1 MKKVTTINLS
11 GRAYQ
16 VEEAGYTV
24 LRDYLDAAEN
34 KLAGNPDKAD
44 ILTDI
49 EQAIA
54 DKCEAEL
61 TGGRNVVTTTAIDAI
76 IAKIGPVEPDEDTT
90 SPEPVDTKDDE
101 SRKLYTLPKEGK
113 LSGVCAGLAA
123 YIGMDVTVMR
133 LIFVLLIFI
142 TQGFMILVYIIL
154 AIAMPEAK
162 TPEEVARAHGRPMT
176 AQDIMSR
183 VNLHAPSDTSL
194 TRVGAVLNQVGR
206 ILARVIEIMTLIV
219 LVGVSAAWM
228 WALWFIAL
236 GYVHLQGNIAFLNGW
251 RQIVFVTALYL
262 IFVVPLYWVFR
273 GCAVIANGNTTQEA
287 PKFSKLAAGTSLAL
301 WTLSLVTAIAFVSV
315 YATELHSY
323 TTSHGGY
330 LDYGKRNVCVD
341 QDLCNPSWN
350 NPEDLNMTP
359 SSSPTVQSVEFKG

>member
-16 VEEAGYTV
+16 VEEAGYTI
-24 LRDYLDAAEN
+24 LRDYLDAADK
-34 KLAGNPDKAD
+34 KLTGNPDKAD

-61 TGGRNVVTTTAIDAI
+61 TGGKNVVTAVAIETI
-76 IAKIGPVEPDEDTT
+76 IAKIGPVEPDEDNQSTT
-90 SPEPVDTKDDE
+90 PETEKTDE

-133 LIFVLLIFI
+133 LIFVILIFL
-142 TQGFMILVYIIL
+142 TQGFMILIYIIL
-154 AIAMPEAK
+154 AIAMPEAR

-183 VNLHAPSDTSL
+183 VNLHAPSETSL

-206 ILARVIEIMTLIV
+206 ILARVIEIAVLIG
-219 LVGVSAAWM
+219 LVTVSAAWM
-228 WALWFIAL
+228 WAMWFIAL
-236 GYVHLQGNIAFLNGW
+236 GYVKLQGNIAFLNGW

-262 IFVVPLYWVFR
+262 ILVLPLYWIFR
-273 GCAVIANGNTTQEA
+273 SCAIIANGNVAQEA
-287 PKFSKLAAGTSLAL
+287 AKLSKLVAGTSLAL
-301 WTLSLVTAIAFVSV
+301 WTLSIVTVIAFVSV
-315 YATELHSY
+315 YATEIHSY
-323 TTSHGGY
+323 TSTHGGY
-330 LDYGKRNVCVD
+330 LDYGKRNVCLEPD
-341 QDLCNPSWN
+341 RCSPS
-350 NPEDLNMTP
+350 EDIYVRP
-359 SSSPTVQSVEFKG
+359 SLP

>member
-1 MKKVTTINLS
+1 LS

-16 VEEAGYTV
+16 IEEAGYTV
-24 LRDYLDAAEN
+24 LHDYLDAADK
-34 KLAGNPDKAD
+34 KLVGNPDKAD

-61 TGGRNVVTTTAIDAI
+61 TGGKNVVTAIAIDAI
-76 IAKIGPVEPDEDTT
+76 IAKIGPVEPDDDGKA
-90 SPEPVDTKDDE
+90 PEPIDTKGDE

-123 YIGMDVTVMR
+123 YFGMDVTVMR
-133 LIFVLLIFI
+133 LIFVILIFI
-142 TQGFMILVYIIL
+142 TQGFMILVYIVL

-162 TPEEVARAHGRPMT
+162 TPEEIARAHGRPMT

-206 ILARVIEIMTLIV
+206 ILARVIEIMTLVV
-219 LVGVSAAWM
+219 LVGISAAWM

-236 GYVHLQGNIAFLNGW
+236 GYVKLQGNIAFLNGW

-273 GCAVIANGNTTQEA
+273 GCAIIANGNNDQGA
-287 PKFSKLAAGTSLAL
+287 PRFSKLAAGTSLVL
-301 WTLSLVTAIAFVSV
+301 WTLSLVTVIAFASV
-315 YATELHSY
+315 YTTEIHSY
-323 TTSHGGY
+323 TRSHGGY
-330 LDYGKRNVCVD
+330 LDYGKKNVCLD
-341 QDLCNPSWN
+341 QSRCNPAWQNS
-350 NPEDLNMTP
+350 EDLNPLPP
-359 SSSPTVQSVEFKG
+359 SDPTIPTDTFRG